1 MIDRKRPLPSKHMI
15 GRSRQLRQ
23 EMTIPERLL
32 WGKLRSHRLAG
43 LQFRRQHPIGPY
55 VVDFYC
61 PTAKLV
67 IEIDGR
73 SHCGQEIPD
82 RQRQE
87 FLEQHGLRV
96 IRFSN
101 DRVINHLTDVVR
113 AIAEV
118 CQAALSEENPG

>member
-1 MIDRKRPLPSKHMI
+1 MISRKRPLPSKHMI

-32 WGKLRSHRLAG
+32 WGKLRSHRLFG

-61 PTAKLV
+61 SKAELV
-67 IEIDGR
+67 VEIDGR
-73 SHCGQEIPD
+73 SHRGQEILD

-87 FLEQHGLRV
+87 FLEQYGLRV

-101 DRVINHLTDVVR
+101 DRVINRLTDVVR

>member
-1 MIDRKRPLPSKHMI
+1 MANRKRPLPSRHMI

-32 WGKLRSHRLAG
+32 WGKLRNHRLAG

-73 SHCGQEIPD
+73 SHCGQEILD

-87 FLEQHGLRV
+87 FLEQYGLRV

-113 AIAEV
+113 AIPEA